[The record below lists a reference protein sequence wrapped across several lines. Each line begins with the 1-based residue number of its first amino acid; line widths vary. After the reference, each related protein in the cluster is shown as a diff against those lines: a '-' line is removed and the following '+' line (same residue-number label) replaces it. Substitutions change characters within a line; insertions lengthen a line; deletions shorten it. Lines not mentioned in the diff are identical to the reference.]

1 MADTAPA
8 IPGYRIIKP
17 LGQGGMATVWLAESR
32 QGDKVALK
40 ILSAPSGVDPQWVER
55 FMREAEFLRKL
66 NHPNIVRV
74 LDAGAAN
81 GTHYMAMEFLDHGDL
96 TSWIRQGLKPED
108 ALRILRTL
116 AEALDFVHQRSLLHR
131 DLKPDNVLFRA
142 DGRPVLVDFGVAR
155 TRSTDMRLTQMG
167 MVVGT
172 PRYMSPEQH
181 KGQELDP
188 RSDIYSLGIMF
199 YEMLMKEVPFDAPD
213 AMSIGIKHL
222 TEPVPRLPARFSRY
236 QRFMDAM
243 LAKQPGERMARGEMV
258 VKAIDLLLSQP
269 DLAVKKSMAATAA
282 LERGVDVQEK
292 TEKTG
297 MFSKACDIRV
307 AIAAEDYPQLQ
318 ERGGKARDTLLEWYR
333 ETGAKKARKI
343 ELDLYLHPWILTRG
357 RDFVRQLA
365 ANEMF
370 AFLKQHKAR
379 VRIHNLDGEPE
390 SDFVME

>member
-17 LGQGGMATVWLAESR
+17 LGQGGMATVWLAENT

-40 ILSAPSGVDPQWVER
+40 ILGAPSGVDPQWVER

-333 ETGAKKARKI
+333 ETGAKKARRI

>member
-17 LGQGGMATVWLAESR
+17 LGQGGMATVWLAENT

-40 ILSAPSGVDPQWVER
+40 ILGAPSGVDPQWVER

>member
-17 LGQGGMATVWLAESR
+17 LGQGGMATVWLAENT

-40 ILSAPSGVDPQWVER
+40 ILGAPSGVDPQWVDR

-333 ETGAKKARKI
+333 ETGAKKARRI

>member
-1 MADTAPA
+1 MADAAPA
-8 IPGYRIIKP
+8 IPGYRILKP
-17 LGQGGMATVWLAESR
+17 LGQGGMATVWLAENAK
-32 QGDKVALK
+32 GDKVALK
-40 ILSAPSGVDPQWVER
+40 ILGAPSGMDPQWVER

-116 AEALDFVHQRSLLHR
+116 AEALDFVHQRGLLHR

-155 TRSTDMRLTQMG
+155 TRATDMRLTQMG

-181 KGQELDP
+181 KGQDLDP
-188 RSDIYSLGIMF
+188 RSDIYSLGIIF
-199 YEMLMKEVPFDAPD
+199 YEMLMKQVPFDAPD
-213 AMSIGIKHL
+213 AMSIAIKHL
-222 TEPVPRLPARFSRY
+222 TEPVPRLPARFSRF

-243 LAKQPGERMARGEMV
+243 LAKQPAERMARGEML

-282 LERGVDVQEK
+282 LERGLDVQEK

-333 ETGAKKARKI
+333 ETGAKKARRI

-370 AFLKQHKAR
+370 GFLRQHKAR

-390 SDFVME
+390 SEFLME

>member
-1 MADTAPA
+1 
-8 IPGYRIIKP
+8 
-17 LGQGGMATVWLAESR
+17 
-32 QGDKVALK
+32 
-40 ILSAPSGVDPQWVER
+40 
-55 FMREAEFLRKL
+55 
-66 NHPNIVRV
+66 
-74 LDAGAAN
+74 
-81 GTHYMAMEFLDHGDL
+81 
-96 TSWIRQGLKPED
+96 
-108 ALRILRTL
+108 
-116 AEALDFVHQRSLLHR
+116 
-131 DLKPDNVLFRA
+131 
-142 DGRPVLVDFGVAR
+142 
-155 TRSTDMRLTQMG
+155 
-167 MVVGT
+167 
-172 PRYMSPEQH
+172 
-181 KGQELDP
+181 
-188 RSDIYSLGIMF
+188 
-199 YEMLMKEVPFDAPD
+199 
-213 AMSIGIKHL
+213 
-222 TEPVPRLPARFSRY
+222 
-236 QRFMDAM
+236 
-243 LAKQPGERMARGEMV
+243 MARGEMV

-333 ETGAKKARKI
+333 ETGAKKARRI